1 MKKLLVFLIGAAVMM
16 AESINATAQYATPL
30 YRKGTSLYS
39 DGTKLTKE
47 QMQVLLDGTDGL
59 SYSDWKKASAGFNA
73 GKGLLIGFGALT
85 GTGLVTLSV
94 GVVGVMMEGIAVG
107 TILGP
112 VSAMTGEPLDYKSKF
127 AGAVHAGVYMIGGG
141 LLCMV
146 TGTTVYCVYKKKL
159 KNMTELCNGSSKDI
173 RLSFGAKKHGIGL
186 SLDF

>member
-1 MKKLLVFLIGAAVMM
+1 MKKLLVFLIAVAVMM

-127 AGAVHAGVYMIGGG
+127 AGAVQAGVYMIGGG

-159 KNMTELCNGSSKDI
+159 KNMTELCNGSSKPLI
-173 RLSFGAKKHGIGL
+173 S
-186 SLDF
+186 

>member
-1 MKKLLVFLIGAAVMM
+1 MHGFMEEGEELSFWGIRCIDEDERYPFLIK
-16 AESINATAQYATPL
+16 AEGPELADIELPACVEADYP
-30 YRKGTSLYS
+30 
-39 DGTKLTKE
+39 
-47 QMQVLLDGTDGL
+47 VLEDIDPDVAKRLP
-59 SYSDWKKASAGFNA
+59 
-73 GKGLLIGFGALT
+73 GLLIGFGALT

-127 AGAVHAGVYMIGGG
+127 AGAVQAGVYMIGGG